1 MAYLDFKSPLTPL
14 FQSGELSLKEG
25 VENPIFFDEK
35 IMKNLTKKQSSWWKS
50 GSPWIWLNGGAV
62 AICILMVVGLI
73 GLIAAR
79 GFGHFWPANIIQT
92 SITEIDGSQQKIMG
106 EIIREEIIPAVI
118 ARDNGYTI
126 PQDQVLVT
134 RHLFKLGNRDVT
146 GRDFVWYLQNGMSE
160 WQYPK
165 DAVVIERREWGNFY
179 GYPVAIQEEGKVVTE
194 LSTQNFWEEMQVRL
208 DRALKL
214 HYQVEDIEKGRIGR
228 INNAMEELRLERRR
242 LELSGASAE
251 ALAVEDVD
259 IAERRA
265 ALEAEYSVIKKQ
277 RDDLLH
283 LATRDKLVARTADG
297 KEVVMSFDHLVQ
309 ITPSNQLN
317 VFQKSAHYLKNF
329 WAFIT
334 EEPREAN
341 TEGGIFPAIFGT
353 VTMVMVMSIIVTPF
367 GVLAAIYLR
376 EYARQGIIL
385 KIIRISV
392 YNLAGVPSI
401 VYGVFGLGFFVYTLG
416 GNLDHMFYAESL
428 PSPTFGTPGLFWA
441 SLTLALLTL
450 PIVIVSTEEGLS
462 RIPSTIRQGSLA
474 LGATKS
480 ETLWKVVVPLATP
493 AMMTGLILAIARAA
507 GEVAPLML
515 VGVVKLAP
523 SLPINGTYPYV
534 HLDQKIM
541 HLGFHIYDVGFQSPN
556 VEAAR
561 PLVYATSL
569 ILVLLIIALNITAI
583 RIRNNLREKYRSA
596 SD

>member
-1 MAYLDFKSPLTPL
+1 
-14 FQSGELSLKEG
+14 
-25 VENPIFFDEK
+25 
-35 IMKNLTKKQSSWWKS
+35 MKNLLKTQTSWFKS

-62 AICILMVVGLI
+62 TVCMVMVVGLL
-73 GLIAAR
+73 GLIAVR
-79 GFGHFWPANIIQT
+79 GFSHFWPADILQTTIIDREGARH
-92 SITEIDGSQQKIMG
+92 IIMG
-106 EIIREEIIPAVI
+106 EEVRSEIIPAAV
-118 ARDNGYTI
+118 ARDGGYI
-126 PQDQVLVT
+126 VEQDVELIT
-134 RHLFKLGNRDVT
+134 RYLFKMGNRDVN
-146 GRDFVWYLQNGMSE
+146 GRDFSWFLETGME
-160 WQYPK
+160 KWEYPA
-165 DAVVIERREWGNFY
+165 DAISIERREWGNFY
-179 GYPVAIQEEGKVVTE
+179 GYPVAIKENDQLVSE
-194 LSTQNFWEEMQVRL
+194 LSSADFWSQL
-208 DRALKL
+208 DQRIERALDL
-214 HYQVEDIEKGRIGR
+214 HAQIHRIEKSDIGR
-228 INNAMEELRLERRR
+228 INNRMDNLRLDRRR
-242 LELSGASAE
+242 LELDGVSGTQLAAADAE
-251 ALAVEDVD
+251 FAA
-259 IAERRA
+259 RRA
-265 ALEAEYSVIKKQ
+265 ELEAEYSVIKKT
-277 RDDLLH
+277 RDDLLAQ
-283 LATRDKLVARTADG
+283 ATRDKLIARTADG
-297 KEVVMSFDHLVQ
+297 KEVTIAFDHIVRVIRPNELG
-309 ITPSNQLN
+309 
-317 VFQKSAHYLKNF
+317 VFGKLDKYAERF
-329 WAFIT
+329 WEFVSG
-334 EEPREAN
+334 EPREAN

-353 VTMVMVMSIIVTPF
+353 LTMVIVMSIMVTPF

-376 EYARQGIIL
+376 EYAKQGTFL

-416 GNLDHMFYAESL
+416 GNLDQLFYAESL

-474 LGATKS
+474 LGATKA

-523 SLPINGTYPYV
+523 ALPIDGNYPYL

-569 ILVLLIIALNITAI
+569 TLVILIIALNITAI
-583 RIRNNLREKYRSA
+583 KIRNNLREKYRSA